1 MNPNEVE
8 VVDDRVCMFSRLLC
22 GYLLEM
28 KLGFTRESS
37 LVLYFNS
44 LLSRWKPIT
53 FEESLHFVKKV
64 KARDFHMYMALFE
77 ILSQKDQMPS
87 ETYHDLL
94 LLFESHDDLLKEL
107 MRFKPHNFEGTIS
120 QHNSSR
126 MSLFLVPLF
135 ILSLIMMFE
144 QPMSY
149 FIQQAFR
156 T

>member
-1 MNPNEVE
+1 
-8 VVDDRVCMFSRLLC
+8 
-22 GYLLEM
+22 M

-64 KARDFHMYMALFE
+64 KARDYRMYMALFE

-94 LLFESHDDLLKEL
+94 LLFEDHDDLLKEL

-120 QHNSSR
+120 QHNSSGL
-126 MSLFLVPLF
+126 MSFFLVPLL
-135 ILSLIMMFE
+135 ILSLILMFE
-144 QPMSY
+144 QPMRY
-149 FIQQAFR
+149 FIQQAFG

>member
-1 MNPNEVE
+1 MKLK
-8 VVDDRVCMFSRLLC
+8 LLMID

-107 MRFKPHNFEGTIS
+107 MRFKPHKFEGTIS

-135 ILSLIMMFE
+135 ILSLILMFE

-149 FIQQAFR
+149 FIQQTFR